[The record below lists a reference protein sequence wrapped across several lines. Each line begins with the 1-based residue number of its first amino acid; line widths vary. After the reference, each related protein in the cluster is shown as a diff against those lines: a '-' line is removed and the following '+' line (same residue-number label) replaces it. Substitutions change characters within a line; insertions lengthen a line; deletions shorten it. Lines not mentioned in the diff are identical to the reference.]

1 MIFPLLVALVLA
13 ILIPSAEAVGCGVEL
28 PMGGTCDDWQCSRNV
43 SNFCVMGGLEGAECY
58 TNGDCYNLDCNNLNR
73 TTLMGT
79 CGTKAASDKNV
90 GIGLVGAV
98 IGVLCFG
105 SSFVPIKKYK
115 RFAGDGVF
123 AQFLMNFGRFLV
135 GVAVLASRDNRVF
148 YWDAALGGCLWCLG
162 NVLSIP
168 IIQCVGIGLGV
179 SIWGTTNMILGW
191 ASGHF
196 GWWGIKTEV
205 SKAPALE
212 YLSVAISAISIVLFI
227 FVKPTHQIVKTEV
240 EEGAKK
246 EDESAPVKPYPNA
259 VTEPERQNL
268 LSANNNSHVDF
279 GSGSPSPSDLDAASM
294 AAASILPAGATTA
307 DHVPKKKETLADTL
321 GPRQARI
328 LGVTMALISGCLYGI
343 CMDPAQHMMSR
354 YDTMT
359 ESAATMKYSPFG
371 LDYVFSNN
379 CGAMVTSSTVL
390 IIYLVLQKFGLTPT
404 EKYFDKVEHEK
415 LLLPAFAAGAIGSIA
430 SAAWFFANQNL
441 GLVVSFPIV
450 AAGPGVVS
458 SLWGALVFKEIHGM
472 KNFIILGFA
481 FVAVILAAVFSSLG
495 KVGV

>member
-1 MIFPLLVALVLA
+1 
-13 ILIPSAEAVGCGVEL
+13 
-28 PMGGTCDDWQCSRNV
+28 
-43 SNFCVMGGLEGAECY
+43 MGGLEGAACY
-58 TNGDCYNLDCNNLNR
+58 TNNDCYNLDCNNVN
-73 TTLMGT
+73 TTTFLGT
-79 CGTKAASDKNV
+79 CGTKASSDKNV
-90 GIGLVGAV
+90 GIGLVGAA

-135 GVAVLASRDNRVF
+135 GVCVLASRDNRVF
-148 YWDAALGGCLWCLG
+148 YWDAALGGSLWCLG

-191 ASGHF
+191 ASGHW
-196 GWWGIKTEV
+196 GWWGIKTET

-212 YLSVAISAISIVLFI
+212 YLSVAISAFSIVLFI
-227 FVKPTHQIVKTEV
+227 FVKPTPQVYKTEV
-240 EEGAKK
+240 EEGEVKK
-246 EDESAPVKPYPNA
+246 EIEGEVSSMASKPNPNA
-259 VTEPERQNL
+259 INENPERSAL
-268 LSANNNSHVDF
+268 LGAPSNTDF
-279 GSGSPSPSDLDAASM
+279 GSPSPSDILEANM
-294 AAASILPAGATTA
+294 AAESALPAGAMTS
-307 DHVPKKKETLADTL
+307 DHRQNKKTTLADTL
-321 GPRQARI
+321 GPKQARI
-328 LGVTMALISGCLYGI
+328 MGVTMALISGCLYGI

-354 YDTMT
+354 YDTLT
-359 ESAATMKYSPFG
+359 QSAETMKYSPYG

-390 IIYLVLQKFGLTPT
+390 IIYLILQKFGLTPT
-404 EKYFDKVEHEK
+404 ERYFDKVEHAK

-458 SLWGALVFKEIHGM
+458 SLWGALVFKEIHGL
-472 KNFIILGFA
+472 KNFIILGCA

-495 KVGV
+495 KIGV